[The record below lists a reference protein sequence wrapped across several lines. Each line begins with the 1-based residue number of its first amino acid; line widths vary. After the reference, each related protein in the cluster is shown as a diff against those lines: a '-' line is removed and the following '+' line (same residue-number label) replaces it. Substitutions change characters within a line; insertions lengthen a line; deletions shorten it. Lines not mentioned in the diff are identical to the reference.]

1 LLTQRKVTKR
11 KGPAKAAQ
19 RHACP
24 SDQPHKPIGPHAVAL
39 RRALRGYPR
48 ACKLVSKQLTQHTF
62 TLMFHPMMHEYIV
75 NDDQAN
81 DEFIRSLV
89 YQMGE
94 LFQLLEVMQ
103 DVEVRRDK
111 TAA

>member
-1 LLTQRKVTKR
+1 
-11 KGPAKAAQ
+11 
-19 RHACP
+19 
-24 SDQPHKPIGPHAVAL
+24 
-39 RRALRGYPR
+39 
-48 ACKLVSKQLTQHTF
+48 
-62 TLMFHPMMHEYIV
+62 MFHPMMHEYIV